1 MSTPVA
7 EEASRSVTDE
17 STPAVPHE
25 VEKERR
31 SGLDI
36 SDPALNKAATVIQS
50 TFRGHLARERMKNL
64 KDVTEVASE
73 PGVAADVG
81 GVMEDGPKKEEKEG
95 KVGESGE
102 EGGGEGS
109 VEGDSSSGKEGGGE
123 EGEVTA
129 VEGDNEKGS
138 KEEEEEEGGVGSRVS
153 VDGGNESEGVE
164 SEAVAGEKMEDEVKG
179 DANEGEKN
187 VELEADVPPLSE
199 EVIKEGER

>member
-17 STPAVPHE
+17 STPAPHE

-36 SDPALNKAATVIQS
+36 SDPVLNKAATVIQS

-81 GVMEDGPKKEEKEG
+81 GVMEDGPKEEEKKG

-138 KEEEEEEGGVGSRVS
+138 KEEGGVGSRVS

-187 VELEADVPPLSE
+187 VEPEADVPPLSE